1 MVHNMYDFKNVVAQ
15 AANKGEQGLKLK
27 KQNLVNLKSNV
38 SNKLEHIYNISKN
51 LMNDIRTF
59 YEGPD
64 FLVGHEPCLGEK
76 MSVYRTHLEEIQE
89 TCNKVN
95 ALIDGNIKSTTDRL
109 KS

>member
-76 MSVYRTHLEEIQE
+76 MSVYRTHLEEI
-89 TCNKVN
+89 
-95 ALIDGNIKSTTDRL
+95 
-109 KS
+109 